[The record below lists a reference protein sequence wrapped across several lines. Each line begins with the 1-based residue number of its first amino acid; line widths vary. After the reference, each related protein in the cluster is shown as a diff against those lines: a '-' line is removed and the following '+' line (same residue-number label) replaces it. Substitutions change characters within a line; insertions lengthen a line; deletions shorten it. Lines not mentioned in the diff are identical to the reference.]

1 MNTKNQ
7 AIAAAAGEAAAR
19 DMRVKQTVIEAERRA
34 QSLRSCVSAR
44 LKSGRDGEEMPDD
57 CTAADPFI
65 GAAVAVGLEGCADAA
80 PGRPS
85 HRSGDTD
92 GGDMLLEDSEP
103 SDEVIIG
110 SGDRAQHMALKNAFV
125 PFSGRPSPVARR
137 PATLPPLR
145 PTSRAECG
153 RRCGKGGFCD
163 PSSELGCGGEYCGN
177 RYVMPS
183 PEDIAPAAKAGEPAA
198 EDAATP
204 HRGGEANE
212 ID

>member
-1 MNTKNQ
+1 MNTKSQ

-34 QSLRSCVSAR
+34 QSLRSCAPAK

-57 CTAADPFI
+57 CAAADPFI

-80 PGRPS
+80 PSRPS
-85 HRSGDTD
+85 QH
-92 GGDMLLEDSEP
+92 GGDMLLEEGEP
-103 SDEVIIG
+103 ADEVIIG

-125 PFSGRPSPVARR
+125 PFLGRPSPAARR
-137 PATLPPLR
+137 LATLPPLR
-145 PTSRAECG
+145 PASRAECG

-177 RYVMPS
+177 RYFMPL
-183 PEDIAPAAKAGEPAA
+183 PEDIAPTVKAGEPAA